1 MKASDFNNLSDKMI
15 RKLAPNERAIYRVLN
30 VRPDPDNPGKF
41 LMPSALQIRP
51 IDTILDKG
59 TNEFVTIAAIERT
72 DIDGNPSFISIVF
85 TAANMGYLFLNGNN
99 PVHQKIYQFLE
110 LCNYNESNPDRIKDD
125 PEIEVLFSRIDAQKE
140 AKTERNLRKLIV
152 KAVNLALDLD
162 DKKAKEVALALGI
175 DAESNDELRNELEDY
190 AGDYPEEFLEVVE
203 RASLA
208 NESALK
214 DAVKKN
220 IIKNDVNASCFKW
233 VETGKVIFTYTKGK
247 DKNYFKELAD
257 HLLETNPDELEAI
270 KSRLG

>member
-208 NESALK
+208 NESGLK

>member
-1 MKASDFNNLSDKMI
+1 MKASDFNLLSQKMI
-15 RKLAPNERAIYRVLN
+15 RKLKPDERAIYRVIN
-30 VRPDPDNPGKF
+30 VRPDPDNAGKF

-51 IDTILDKG
+51 VDTVLDKETG
-59 TNEFVTIAAIERT
+59 EFVNIAAIERT
-72 DIDGNPSFISIVF
+72 DIDGNPTFINIVF
-85 TAANMGYLFLNGNN
+85 NATNMGYLFLNGNN
-99 PVHQKIYQFLE
+99 PVHQKIYQYLE
-110 LCNYNESNPDRIKDD
+110 LCNYNESNPDRNTSDY
-125 PEIEVLFSRIDAQKE
+125 EALFYRIDAQKE

-162 DKKAKEVALALGI
+162 DKKAREVALALGI

-208 NESALK
+208 NETALK

-233 VETGKVIFTYTKGK
+233 VETGKVIFSYTKGK

-270 KSRLG
+270 KSRIG

>member
-1 MKASDFNNLSDKMI
+1 MKASDFNLLSEKMI
-15 RKLAPNERAIYRVLN
+15 RKLKPDERAIYRVLN
-30 VRPDPDNPGKF
+30 VRPDPDNAGKF
-41 LMPSALQIRP
+41 LMPSALQIRST
-51 IDTILDKG
+51 DTILDKG
-59 TNEFVTIAAIERT
+59 TGEFVHIAAIERT
-72 DIDGNPSFISIVF
+72 DLDGNPIFVNIVF
-85 TAANMGYLFLNGNN
+85 NATNMGYLFLNGNN
-99 PVHQKIYQFLE
+99 PIHQKIYQFIE
-110 LCNYNESNPDRIKDD
+110 LCNANSSNQDRND
-125 PEIEVLFSRIDAQKE
+125 EIEAEFYRVDAQKE

-162 DKKAKEVALALGI
+162 DKKAREVALALGI
-175 DAESNDELRNELEDY
+175 DADTTDELRNELEDY
-190 AGDYPEEFLEVVE
+190 AGDYPEEFLQVVD

-208 NESALK
+208 NETTLK

-233 VETGKVIFTYTKGK
+233 VETGKVIFSYTKGR

>member
-1 MKASDFNNLSDKMI
+1 MKASDFNLLSEKMV
-15 RKLAPNERAIYRVLN
+15 RKLKPNERATYRVLN
-30 VRPDPDNPGKF
+30 VRPDPDNPGRF
-41 LMPSALQIRP
+41 LMPAALQIP
-51 IDTILDKG
+51 STDIIYDKG
-59 TNEFVTIAAIERT
+59 KEDFVPIAAIERT
-72 DIDGNPSFISIVF
+72 DLEGNPVFINIVF
-85 TAANMGYLFLNGNN
+85 TASNAGYLFLNGSNA
-99 PVHQKIYQFLE
+99 VHQKIYQYIE
-110 LCNYNESNPDRIKDD
+110 ICNYNESNPDRN
-125 PEIEVLFSRIDAQKE
+125 EEFETFFSRIDAVKE

-162 DKKAKEVALALGI
+162 DTKAREVALALGI
-175 DAESNDELRNELEDY
+175 DAESTEELRNELEDY

-208 NESALK
+208 NETALK

>member
-1 MKASDFNNLSDKMI
+1 MKASDFNLLSEKMI
-15 RKLAPNERAIYRVLN
+15 RKLKPDERAIYRVNN

-51 IDTILDKG
+51 VDTILDKG
-59 TNEFVTIAAIERT
+59 TGEFVNIAAIERT
-72 DIDGNPSFISIVF
+72 DIDGNPTFISIVF
-85 TAANMGYLFLNGNN
+85 NASNMGYLFLNGNN
-99 PVHQKIYQFLE
+99 PVHQKIYQFIE
-110 LCNYNESNPDRIKDD
+110 LCNNNESNPDRNAADH
-125 PEIEVLFSRIDAQKE
+125 EGLFTRVDAKKE
-140 AKTERNLRKLIV
+140 AIQERGLRKLIV
-152 KAVNLALDLD
+152 KAVNLALELD
-162 DKKAKEVALALGI
+162 DVRAREVALALGI
-175 DAESNDELRNELEDY
+175 DAESNEELRNELEDY

-203 RASLA
+203 RASLV
-208 NESALK
+208 NETALK

-233 VETGKVIFTYTKGK
+233 VETGKILFTYTKSK

>member
-1 MKASDFNNLSDKMI
+1 MKASDFNHLPEKMI
-15 RKLAPNERAIYRVLN
+15 KKLKPNERATYRVNN

-41 LMPSALQIRP
+41 LMPSVITVRP
-51 IDTILDKG
+51 VDSVLDKETG
-59 TNEFVTIAAIERT
+59 NFIDIAAIERV
-72 DIDGNPSFISIVF
+72 DIDGNPSFITIAFNASS
-85 TAANMGYLFLNGNN
+85 MGYLFLDGGN
-99 PVHQKIYQFLE
+99 PVHQKIYQYLE
-110 LCNYNESNPDRIKDD
+110 LCGYNSSNPDRNPNTHEDIFHR
-125 PEIEVLFSRIDAQKE
+125 VDAQKE

-152 KAVNLALDLD
+152 KAVNLALELD
-162 DKKAKEVALALGI
+162 DKKAREVALALGI
-175 DAESNDELRNELEDY
+175 DADSTDELRNELEDY

-208 NESALK
+208 NETALK

-220 IIKNDVNASCFKW
+220 IIKNDINASCFKW
-233 VETGKVIFTYTKGK
+233 VETGKVLFTYTKGK

>member
-1 MKASDFNNLSDKMI
+1 MKPSEFNLFSEKMV
-15 RKLAPNERAIYRVLN
+15 RKLKPNERATYRLLN
-30 VRPDPDNPGKF
+30 VRNDPDNPGRI
-41 LMPSALQIRP
+41 LVPSAQTVRPTDEIR
-51 IDTILDKG
+51 DLETG
-59 TNEFVTIAAIERT
+59 EFIKIAAIDRANSEGEAEFT
-72 DIDGNPSFISIVF
+72 SIVF
-85 TAANMGYLFLNGNN
+85 SAQNLGYLFLNGNN
-99 PVHQKIYQFLE
+99 PVHQRIYQFIE
-110 LCNYNESNPDRIKDD
+110 LCNENQSNPNRD
-125 PEIEVLFSRIDAQKE
+125 PEREAIFYRVDAVKE

-162 DKKAKEVALALGI
+162 DKKAREVALALGI
-175 DAESNDELRNELEDY
+175 DAETDDELRNELEDY

-208 NESALK
+208 NETALK

-270 KSRLG
+270 KSRIG

>member
-1 MKASDFNNLSDKMI
+1 MKASDFNLLSEKMI
-15 RKLAPNERAIYRVLN
+15 RKLKPNERAIYRVNN
-30 VRPDPDNPGKF
+30 VRPDPDNPGRF
-41 LMPSALQIRP
+41 LMPAALQIP
-51 IDTILDKG
+51 STDIIYDKG
-59 TNEFVTIAAIERT
+59 KEDFVPIAAIERT
-72 DIDGNPSFISIVF
+72 DLDGNPIYINIVF
-85 TAANMGYLFLNGNN
+85 TATNLGYLFLNGSNA
-99 PVHQKIYQFLE
+99 VHQKIYQYIE
-110 LCNYNESNPDRIKDD
+110 ICNYNESNPDRNQ
-125 PEIEVLFSRIDAQKE
+125 EFETFFSRIDAVKE

-162 DKKAKEVALALGI
+162 DTKAREVSLALGI
-175 DAESNDELRNELEDY
+175 DAESTEEMRNELEDY

-208 NESALK
+208 NETALK

-233 VETGKVIFTYTKGK
+233 VETGKVIYSYTKGK

>member
-1 MKASDFNNLSDKMI
+1 MKASDFNLLSPKMT
-15 RKLAPNERAIYRVLN
+15 RKLKPDERAIYRVIN
-30 VRPDPDNPGKF
+30 VRPDPDNAGKF

-51 IDTILDKG
+51 VDTVLDKETG
-59 TNEFVTIAAIERT
+59 EFVNIAAIERT
-72 DIDGNPSFISIVF
+72 DIDGNPTFISIVF
-85 TAANMGYLFLNGNN
+85 NASNMGYLFLNGNN
-99 PVHQKIYQFLE
+99 PVHQKIYQYLE
-110 LCNYNESNPDRIKDD
+110 LCNYNESNPDRNANDY
-125 PEIEVLFSRIDAQKE
+125 EALFTRIDAQKE

-162 DKKAKEVALALGI
+162 DKKAREVALALGI
-175 DAESNDELRNELEDY
+175 DADTTDELRNELEDY
-190 AGDYPEEFLEVVE
+190 AGDYPEEFLDVVD

-208 NESALK
+208 NETALK

-233 VETGKVIFTYTKGK
+233 VETGKVIFAYTKGK

>member
-1 MKASDFNNLSDKMI
+1 
-15 RKLAPNERAIYRVLN
+15 
-30 VRPDPDNPGKF
+30 
-41 LMPSALQIRP
+41 
-51 IDTILDKG
+51 
-59 TNEFVTIAAIERT
+59 
-72 DIDGNPSFISIVF
+72 
-85 TAANMGYLFLNGNN
+85 
-99 PVHQKIYQFLE
+99 
-110 LCNYNESNPDRIKDD
+110 LCNYNESNPDRNANDY
-125 PEIEVLFSRIDAQKE
+125 EALFTRIDAQKE

-162 DKKAKEVALALGI
+162 DKKAREVALALGI
-175 DAESNDELRNELEDY
+175 DADTTDELRNELEDY

-208 NESALK
+208 NETALK

-233 VETGKVIFTYTKGK
+233 VETGKVITKGK

>member
-1 MKASDFNNLSDKMI
+1 MKASDFNLLSEKMV
-15 RKLAPNERAIYRVLN
+15 RKLKPNERATYRVLN
-30 VRPDPDNPGKF
+30 VRPDPDNVGRF
-41 LMPSALQIRP
+41 LMPAALQIP
-51 IDTILDKG
+51 STDIIFDKG
-59 TNEFVTIAAIERT
+59 KEDFVPIAAIERT
-72 DIDGNPSFISIVF
+72 DLDGNPVFINIVF
-85 TAANMGYLFLNGNN
+85 TASNAGYLFLNGSNA
-99 PVHQKIYQFLE
+99 VHQKIYQYIE
-110 LCNYNESNPDRIKDD
+110 ICNFNESNPDRSEDF
-125 PEIEVLFSRIDAQKE
+125 ETFFYRVDAQKE

-162 DKKAKEVALALGI
+162 DVKAREVALALGI
-175 DAESNDELRNELEDY
+175 DAESTEELRNELEDY
-190 AGDYPEEFLEVVE
+190 AGDNPEEFLEVVE

-208 NESALK
+208 NETALK

-233 VETGKVIFTYTKGK
+233 VETGKVIYSYTKGK

>member
-1 MKASDFNNLSDKMI
+1 MKASDFNLLSEKMV
-15 RKLAPNERAIYRVLN
+15 RKLKPNERAIYRVNN
-30 VRPDPDNPGKF
+30 VRPDPDNPGRF
-41 LMPSALQIRP
+41 LMPAALQIP
-51 IDTILDKG
+51 STDIIYDKG
-59 TNEFVTIAAIERT
+59 KEDFVPIAAIERT
-72 DIDGNPSFISIVF
+72 DLDGNPIYINIVF
-85 TAANMGYLFLNGNN
+85 TATNLGYLFLNGSNA
-99 PVHQKIYQFLE
+99 VHQKIYQYIE
-110 LCNYNESNPDRIKDD
+110 ICNYNESNPDRNQ
-125 PEIEVLFSRIDAQKE
+125 EFETFFSRIDAVKE

-162 DKKAKEVALALGI
+162 DVKAREVALALGI
-175 DAESNDELRNELEDY
+175 DAESTEELRNELEDY
-190 AGDYPEEFLEVVE
+190 AGDNPEEFLEVVE

-208 NESALK
+208 NETALK

-233 VETGKVIFTYTKGK
+233 VETGKVIYSYTKGK

>member
-1 MKASDFNNLSDKMI
+1 MKATDFNLLSEKMI
-15 RKLAPNERAIYRVLN
+15 KKLKPNERATYRVLN
-30 VRPDPDNPGKF
+30 VRPDLDNPGKL
-41 LMPSALQIRP
+41 LMPSALQIP
-51 IDTILDKG
+51 STDIIFDKG
-59 TNEFVTIAAIERT
+59 KDDFVPIAAIERT
-72 DIDGNPSFISIVF
+72 DLEGNPVYINIVF
-85 TAANMGYLFLNGNN
+85 NSTNLGYLFLNGSNA
-99 PVHQKIYQFLE
+99 VHQKIYQFIE
-110 LCNYNESNPDRIKDD
+110 VCNYNESNPDRN
-125 PEIEVLFSRIDAQKE
+125 PEFEAFFARVDAVKE
-140 AKTERNLRKLIV
+140 AKNERNLRKLIV

-162 DKKAKEVALALGI
+162 DIKAREVALALGI
-175 DAESNDELRNELEDY
+175 DAESNEELRNELEDY

-208 NESALK
+208 NETALK

-233 VETGKVIFTYTKGK
+233 VETGKVIFAYTKGK

>member
-30 VRPDPDNPGKF
+30 VRNDPDNPGKF

-51 IDTILDKG
+51 IDTIFDKG

>member
-1 MKASDFNNLSDKMI
+1 MKASDFNLLSEKMI
-15 RKLAPNERAIYRVLN
+15 RKLKPDERAIYRVTN

-41 LMPSALQIRP
+41 LMPSALQIRAT
-51 IDTILDKG
+51 DTILDKG
-59 TNEFVTIAAIERT
+59 TGEFVNIAAIERT
-72 DIDGNPSFISIVF
+72 DLDGNAIFINIIFNAS
-85 TAANMGYLFLNGNN
+85 NMGYLFLNGNN
-99 PVHQKIYQFLE
+99 PLHQKIYQYVE
-110 LCNYNESNPDRIKDD
+110 LCNYNESNPDRNANDY
-125 PEIEVLFSRIDAQKE
+125 EALFSRIDAQKE

-162 DKKAKEVALALGI
+162 DTKAREVALALGI

-203 RASLA
+203 RASLV
-208 NESALK
+208 NETALK

-233 VETGKVIFTYTKGK
+233 VETGKIIFTYVKGK

-270 KSRLG
+270 KSRVG

>member
-1 MKASDFNNLSDKMI
+1 MKASDFNLLSEKMI
-15 RKLAPNERAIYRVLN
+15 RKLKPDERAIYRVNN
-30 VRPDPDNPGKF
+30 VRPDPDNVGKF
-41 LMPSALQIRP
+41 LMPSALQIRST
-51 IDTILDKG
+51 DVILDKG
-59 TNEFVTIAAIERT
+59 TNEFVPIAAIERT
-72 DIDGNPSFISIVF
+72 DIDGNPTFINIVF
-85 TAANMGYLFLNGNN
+85 NATNLGYLFLNGNN
-99 PVHQKIYQFLE
+99 PVHQKIYQYVE
-110 LCNYNESNPDRIKDD
+110 LCNWNASNPDRNQ
-125 PEIEVLFSRIDAQKE
+125 EEESLFSRIDAVKE

-162 DKKAKEVALALGI
+162 DTKAREVALALGI
-175 DAESNDELRNELEDY
+175 DAESNEELRNELEDY
-190 AGDYPEEFLEVVE
+190 AGDYPEEFLDVVE

-208 NESALK
+208 NETALK

-270 KSRLG
+270 KTRLG